1 MSTSSDLSG
10 VCVCVCVRVHAC
22 VCAHVCACMCCIKEL
37 LYSECVGGV
46 SSWPCI
52 AMFTS
57 CELIGQ
63 SSWRVVTVWW
73 HVVTVVTVWW

>member
-1 MSTSSDLSG
+1 MSTSIDLSG
-10 VCVCVCVRVHAC
+10 VCVCVRVCACAC
-22 VCAHVCACMCCIKEL
+22 VCVCSCVCVHVL
-37 LYSECVGGV
+37 YNYSECVGGV

-73 HVVTVVTVWW
+73 HVVTVWW